1 MEEIGRAVGM
11 ALRRARQARG
21 LTLRDISAL
30 SGGRYKPTSIAG
42 YERAERTISL
52 ERFCDLCRLYGVAPP
67 AMLAQVLEGLEGA
80 EPGIDI
86 AFLESIGSAE
96 AALISGFVRE
106 IRALRHSASG
116 ESIVLRAGDVEVLAT
131 AAGKRPEE
139 LTSIL
144 APAGGTRAEGTRR
157 EDEPERRAP

>member
-1 MEEIGRAVGM
+1 LEGIGLAIGM
-11 ALRRARQARG
+11 ALRRARRARG
-21 LTLRDISAL
+21 LTLRDISTL

-52 ERFCDLCRLYGVAPP
+52 ERFCDLCQLYGVAPP
-67 AMLAQVLEGLEGA
+67 TVLAQILEEVEGG
-80 EPGIDI
+80 EPEIDL

-144 APAGGTRAEGTRR
+144 SPAGEAPPEETRAE
-157 EDEPERRAP
+157 DDPERRAP